1 MNNIEIKQFL
11 NKYKRLNEQAVVFTP
26 ELLRNVINQITLD
39 DIELE
44 EDEKVVEQTIKTLYN
59 EYKIYGL
66 EYDDIFVM
74 PLGDYKNYVKDVA
87 DEFVTVFPDGFE
99 QFLDIN
105 TLSTQME
112 KDNYYVVQ
120 AIKFINKVDDKDYYC
135 YEKTDMGSVDGI
147 DYVLLKEII

>member
-1 MNNIEIKQFL
+1 MDIKTILEQ
-11 NKYKRLNEQAVVFTP
+11 YKQLNEQTMVFTP
-26 ELLRNVINQITLD
+26 QVLRNVINQITLD
-39 DIELE
+39 DVELE

-87 DEFVTVFPDGFE
+87 NSFATVFPDGFE

-105 TLSTQME
+105 TLGTQME